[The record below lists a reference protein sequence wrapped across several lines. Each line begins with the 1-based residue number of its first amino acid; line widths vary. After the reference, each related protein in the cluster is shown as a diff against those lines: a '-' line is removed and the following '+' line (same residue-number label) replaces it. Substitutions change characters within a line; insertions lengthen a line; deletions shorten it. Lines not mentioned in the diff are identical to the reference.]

1 MLCLRIAFLV
11 DSYDRNHGCGSGRE
25 LNLGEN
31 SRTETGMENQ
41 CKYLKLELKMK
52 SRAKIGIATQQVWCA
67 IGRFLVV
74 GSVLIVRSSV
84 RGSFWKCQLNS
95 IGRSFLVPSMVPVET
110 YHRIGGRCVD
120 GTSNELCIRFILRR
134 WSEDK
139 RILLRN
145 RSELHKLFILRT
157 DQRFKFRWIVGA
169 ISERTQKWTPEISS
183 SEFDRVQVKLL
194 DFKWS

>member
-1 MLCLRIAFLV
+1 M
-11 DSYDRNHGCGSGRE
+11 SYDRNRECGFDRE

-41 CKYLKLELKMK
+41 SINACKYLKLELNMK
-52 SRAKIGIATQQVWCA
+52 SRTKIGIATQLVWCA

-134 WSEDK
+134 
-139 RILLRN
+139 
-145 RSELHKLFILRT
+145 
-157 DQRFKFRWIVGA
+157 
-169 ISERTQKWTPEISS
+169 
-183 SEFDRVQVKLL
+183 
-194 DFKWS
+194 